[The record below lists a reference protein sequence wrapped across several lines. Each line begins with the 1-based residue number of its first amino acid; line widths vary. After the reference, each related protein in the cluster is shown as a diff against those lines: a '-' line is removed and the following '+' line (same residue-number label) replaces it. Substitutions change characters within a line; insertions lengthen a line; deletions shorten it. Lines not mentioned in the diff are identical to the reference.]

1 MIRLFL
7 ALFGALIVFAAA
19 CASSSSKPGAEMSA
33 ATATPPRV
41 APGCTPARAYAAGD
55 SAQTL
60 TSGGVARTY
69 VLHIPTGY
77 DGATRI
83 PVVLAFHGFALNAKQ
98 MMEYTKLGPLA
109 EERGFVAVALDGA
122 GSPQHW
128 NWRKTTDAPEDAQ
141 FVTDVLEKLDADLC
155 VDADRTFAAGFSD
168 GAAMSRML
176 ACDLPGRI
184 AAIGAVASPNVPC
197 TADVPMIA
205 FHGSDDPLVPFEGG
219 TVRPEFGGGGTF
231 PPVRRSVSEW
241 ARALAC
247 DGLPTIS
254 RPAPSTELSTF
265 LRCRRGD
272 AEVLLYTLLGGGHTW
287 PGSPALPEDV
297 FGPTSTNIDATT
309 LMWEFFVAH
318 PLAH

>member
-19 CASSSSKPGAEMSA
+19 CGSSDSKPGAGMPA
-33 ATATPPRV
+33 GTATPPRGT
-41 APGCTPARAYAAGD
+41 PGCTPARAYAAGD
-55 SAQTL
+55 SDQVL
-60 TSGGVARTY
+60 TSAGVARTY
-69 VLHIPTGY
+69 LLHIPTGY
-77 DGATRI
+77 DGATRA
-83 PVVLAFHGFALNAKQ
+83 PVVLAFHGYALSAKQ
-98 MMEYTKLGPLA
+98 MMEYTRLGALA
-109 EERGFVAVALDGA
+109 DERGFVAVALDGA
-122 GSPQHW
+122 GSPRHW
-128 NWRKTTDAPEDAQ
+128 NWRKTAGEPNDAQ
-141 FVTDVLEKLDADLC
+141 FVADVLDKLDADLC
-155 VDADRTFAAGFSD
+155 IDADRTFAAGFSD

-184 AAIGAVASPNVPC
+184 AAFGAVASPNVPC
-197 TADVPMIA
+197 TGDVPMIA

-219 TVRPEFGGGGTF
+219 AVRPEFGGGGTF

-287 PGSPALPEDV
+287 PGSSPLPADA
-297 FGPTSTNIDATT
+297 FGATNTNIDATAV
-309 LMWEFFVAH
+309 MWDFFAAH